1 MNIMALTLK
10 NGKPGT
16 GMQYELPL
24 MQPEN
29 RTKLVASLTACYA
42 GVLCVRGPARYV
54 RLCKTGRQRFAF
66 RILTGASKAAQ
77 A

>member
-1 MNIMALTLK
+1 MAR
-10 NGKPGT
+10 PGRKEE
-16 GMQYELPL
+16 QLELPL
-24 MQPEN
+24 MQPHN
-29 RTKLVASLTACYA
+29 RGRLISALTACYA